1 LEFNVGER
9 KSETKAVVSLGGPS
23 KVQARAEA
31 MKAWHGFLGVPVETF
46 EQAGRGRLIALLAE
60 GLNPE
65 SKVLDIGCGCL
76 RVACWLV
83 RFLDPGCYYGIEP
96 ARERVEYGLQY
107 LFTPEEMAVK
117 RPRFDF
123 NADFDSSIFATRF
136 DFFLATSIWSHAC
149 KRQIEA
155 TLDSFVRDST
165 PSGIFLTSYLP
176 ARSADEDYN
185 GDRWV
190 GTSHESK
197 TPGVIRHSLDW
208 ILDQCSRRAL
218 RVDELPGQDCD
229 GQFWLRI
236 RHT

>member
-1 LEFNVGER
+1 MDALFYMMGSVKGVGR
-9 KSETKAVVSLGGPS
+9 PAGI
-23 KVQARAEA
+23 QARAEE
-31 MKAWHGFLGVPVETF
+31 MMSRHGFLGVPLATF

-65 SKVLDIGCGCL
+65 SKLLDIGCGTL
-76 RVACWLV
+76 RVGYWLV

-96 ARERVEYGLQY
+96 ARERVECGLQY
-107 LFTPEEMAVK
+107 LLTPEEVAFK
-117 RPRFDF
+117 QPRFDF
-123 NADFDSSIFATRF
+123 NANFDSSVFGTRF

-149 KRQIEA
+149 KGQIEA

-165 PSGIFLTSYLP
+165 PSGVFLTSYLP

-208 ILDQCSRRAL
+208 IVDQCSRRAL
-218 RVDELPGQDCD
+218 HVDELAGEDCD
-229 GQFWLRI
+229 SQFWLRI
-236 RHT
+236 RRA